1 MSPYPSTKS
10 QFALLSDAQKKTLEK
25 IPHLEDIEGWLLLC
39 EAVELFD
46 LANRIDSVNPVICEI
61 GSWKGKSA
69 YVFASAL
76 KDKEGILFAID
87 PFTGE
92 GDGASEETYKADI
105 NKLDVPLKNN
115 FRQTMNKYNLMK
127 YIKILP
133 FRSEEARSKFNYD
146 KIDLLFIDGNHE
158 YEFVKK
164 DYDLWSPLLI
174 SGGSIILHDV
184 KARHV
189 TGPKLVFQECIAGNT
204 VWKNVRI
211 IGEMVVAER
220 C

>member
-10 QFALLSDAQKKTLEK
+10 QLALLNETQKKTLEK

-46 LANRIDSVNPVICEI
+46 IANRIDSVNPIICEI

-76 KDKEGILFAID
+76 KDKGGILFAID

-92 GDGASEETYKADI
+92 GDNASEETYKSDI
-105 NKLDVPLKNN
+105 SKLDVSLKDN
-115 FRQTMNKYNLMK
+115 FIQTMDKYGLMK
-127 YIKILP
+127 CIKILP
-133 FRSEEARSKFNYD
+133 FRSEEARRKFNYD

-164 DYDLWSPLLI
+164 DYDLWSPLLV

-189 TGPKLVFQECIAGNT
+189 TGPKRVFQEYIAEKSM
-204 VWKNVRI
+204 WKNVRMV
-211 IGEMVVAER
+211 GEMVVAEK

>member
-115 FRQTMNKYNLMK
+115 FIQTMDKYNLMNGIMMENMIALTPLQLSDILKMDK
-127 YIKILP
+127 YNI
-133 FRSEEARSKFNYD
+133 RSG
-146 KIDLLFIDGNHE
+146 I
-158 YEFVKK
+158 
-164 DYDLWSPLLI
+164 
-174 SGGSIILHDV
+174 
-184 KARHV
+184 
-189 TGPKLVFQECIAGNT
+189 
-204 VWKNVRI
+204 
-211 IGEMVVAER
+211 
-220 C
+220 